1 MPFRFRLE
9 SVLSIKSA
17 FEEKAL
23 NELAVLN
30 VALERMKMK
39 LRELEVTKSDFVRKQ
54 AEQRNVGRTDL
65 ERILAETLYLEVLDA
80 ELQTTKQVLRSQRVA
95 VRSKREEAL
104 KMSRER
110 QILEKLKEKH
120 RARYEKDAD
129 RKEATQADE
138 LFLSRRSIEKPD

>member
-30 VALERMKMK
+30 AALERMKMRM
-39 LRELEVTKSDFVRKQ
+39 RELEFTKSDFVRKQ
-54 AEQRNVGRTDL
+54 TDRRTVGRTDL
-65 ERILAETLYLEVLDA
+65 EGILAEPLYLEVLDA
-80 ELQTTKQVLRSQRVA
+80 ELQTTKQVLRSQREA
-95 VRSKREEAL
+95 VRSKREDVI
-104 KMSRER
+104 KKTRER
-110 QILEKLKEKH
+110 QVLEKLKEKH
-120 RARYEKDAD
+120 RARYEKEAD